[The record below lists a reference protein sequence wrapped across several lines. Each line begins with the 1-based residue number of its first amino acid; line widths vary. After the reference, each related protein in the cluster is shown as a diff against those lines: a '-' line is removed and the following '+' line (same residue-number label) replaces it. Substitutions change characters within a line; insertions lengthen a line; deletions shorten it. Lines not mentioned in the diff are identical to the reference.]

1 MSATERG
8 VIPLQ
13 TRLRYTTMVVLPDGE
28 EILDV
33 LCGDRDFW
41 VISATHNIAHV
52 KPAKAGAETNLNLV
66 TSSGTIYSF
75 MLTEK
80 SSPPDLKVYVQ
91 GDPSC
96 DRRQAEVLLGGA
108 GRRRWR
114 RSSPSFATSLRD
126 GERKADEAIAA
137 YRQQYPTRL
146 QFPYGS
152 PKYEKP
158 FLVRSM
164 WHDGQFTYV
173 KSDATELP
181 ALYELKDGKPAIVN
195 FQVREGTY
203 VVPKVLDRGYLA
215 LGTQRFTFEQ
225 QGAVAMAEQSG
236 TPGPPPVSDHRPVP
250 RGVLPRGFQTWLMAG
265 LALGI
270 VLIILV
276 AGEPEPPGAPAQTA
290 PAPSAPNPDRLR
302 DYQERLRAMEARQ
315 AQESQAAPP
324 PAAVQAPIAEP
335 SAPAPEDPIAAD
347 RKRREYES
355 LFASNVVLSR
365 RPEAER
371 PDAGAIV
378 TGPSF
383 GTERDELGDSVAAG
397 DR

>member
-1 MSATERG
+1 MRWSGLRAFMLTTAVLMFSGAVTWAGAQSGVREVSATDRG

-13 TRLRYTTMVVLPDGE
+13 TRLRYTTMVILPDGE

-52 KPAKAGAETNLNLV
+52 KPAKAGTETNLNLV

-91 GDPSC
+91 GDPSAAGKPKYYSAS
-96 DRRQAEVLLGGA
+96 QVEALEAQIAELRG
-108 GRRRWR
+108 
-114 RSSPSFATSLRD
+114 SLRD
-126 GERKADEAIAA
+126 GERKLDEAVAA

-225 QGAVAMAEQSG
+225 QG
-236 TPGPPPVSDHRPVP
+236 R
-250 RGVLPRGFQTWLMAG
+250 
-265 LALGI
+265 
-270 VLIILV
+270 
-276 AGEPEPPGAPAQTA
+276 
-290 PAPSAPNPDRLR
+290 
-302 DYQERLRAMEARQ
+302 
-315 AQESQAAPP
+315 
-324 PAAVQAPIAEP
+324 
-335 SAPAPEDPIAAD
+335 
-347 RKRREYES
+347 
-355 LFASNVVLSR
+355 
-365 RPEAER
+365 
-371 PDAGAIV
+371 
-378 TGPSF
+378 
-383 GTERDELGDSVAAG
+383 
-397 DR
+397 

>member
-1 MSATERG
+1 MRWSGLRAFMLTTAVLTFSGAVARAGAQSGVREVSATDRG

-13 TRLRYTTMVVLPDGE
+13 TRLRYTTMVILPDGE

-33 LCGDRDFW
+33 LCGDRDWW

-52 KPAKAGAETNLNLV
+52 KPAKAGTETNLNLV

-91 GDPSC
+91 GDPSAAGKPKYYSAA
-96 DRRQAEVLLGGA
+96 QVEALEAQIAELRG
-108 GRRRWR
+108 
-114 RSSPSFATSLRD
+114 SLRD
-126 GERKADEAIAA
+126 GERKLDEAVAA

-225 QGAVAMAEQSG
+225 QG
-236 TPGPPPVSDHRPVP
+236 R
-250 RGVLPRGFQTWLMAG
+250 
-265 LALGI
+265 
-270 VLIILV
+270 
-276 AGEPEPPGAPAQTA
+276 
-290 PAPSAPNPDRLR
+290 
-302 DYQERLRAMEARQ
+302 
-315 AQESQAAPP
+315 
-324 PAAVQAPIAEP
+324 
-335 SAPAPEDPIAAD
+335 
-347 RKRREYES
+347 
-355 LFASNVVLSR
+355 
-365 RPEAER
+365 
-371 PDAGAIV
+371 
-378 TGPSF
+378 
-383 GTERDELGDSVAAG
+383 
-397 DR
+397 

>member
-1 MSATERG
+1 MREVSATERG

-91 GDPSC
+91 GEPDATE
-96 DRRQAEVLLGGA
+96 REAEVLLGRA
-108 GRRRWR
+108 GRGARIAARGGSRR
-114 RSSPSFATSLRD
+114 PSATGSGRP
-126 GERKADEAIAA
+126 DEAVAA

-158 FLVRSM
+158 FFVRSM
-164 WHDGQFTYV
+164 WHDGQFTYL

-203 VVPKVLDRGYLA
+203 VVPKVLDRGYLV

-225 QGAVAMAEQSG
+225 QG
-236 TPGPPPVSDHRPVP
+236 R
-250 RGVLPRGFQTWLMAG
+250 
-265 LALGI
+265 
-270 VLIILV
+270 
-276 AGEPEPPGAPAQTA
+276 
-290 PAPSAPNPDRLR
+290 
-302 DYQERLRAMEARQ
+302 
-315 AQESQAAPP
+315 
-324 PAAVQAPIAEP
+324 
-335 SAPAPEDPIAAD
+335 
-347 RKRREYES
+347 
-355 LFASNVVLSR
+355 
-365 RPEAER
+365 
-371 PDAGAIV
+371 
-378 TGPSF
+378 
-383 GTERDELGDSVAAG
+383 
-397 DR
+397 